1 MKFSI
6 IGTGFIFPAHAE
18 AIRTIGGKIRHVV
31 NAMHDEDAWRKM
43 IETTDA
49 DCIVILAPND
59 LHFPMAMAA
68 AEAGKIA
75 LVEKPLTIKS
85 SEAEILAAKPNIF
98 TILQLRQHPLF
109 KEMKANVSD
118 RQNYDIEMD
127 ISVHRDEK
135 YYKSWK
141 GTKERSGGVLFNLG
155 IHYFELLI
163 HLFGEPTEISTFSLS
178 DKTGTG
184 TIKGKNYF
192 CRWKVSTDEKKDNQR
207 RVFKINGVDYNYSSK
222 DNLSFENLH
231 RHIYKDLLQG
241 TGTTA
246 EEAIK
251 SIRLI
256 EKLYEAAAS
265 NSPIKIEKL

>member
-118 RQNYDIEMD
+118 RQNYNIEMD

-141 GTKERSGGVLFNLG
+141 GIKERSGGVLFNLG
-155 IHYFELLI
+155 IHYFELLM

-231 RHIYKDLLQG
+231 RHVYEDILQG
-241 TGTTA
+241 KGITPN
-246 EEAIK
+246 EAIK